1 MFERVLTAT
10 DLLEACDVAVITALE
25 IVKREN
31 GKLFVLH
38 VLEPTYFQECGPLE
52 TVRHF
57 KTGEEI
63 AASYEYREA
72 VKNELD
78 QKCSGALKPYGN
90 YEICI
95 SYGRPSLE
103 IRRWSRKYRADLIVL
118 GAHAGK
124 IEEGL
129 IGNRIGNTVEDVIMH
144 ATVPVMVVNRFI
156 PRDKLSFHMIMVC
169 VDFSRS
175 CGHAVEFAKKLAIK
189 YGARLVFFHMIPQ
202 LSAGETGRPGDG
214 KALEQKL
221 REFCGIQEKI
231 PHEFFIAEGTH
242 PSTEIL
248 HIARE
253 KNVDVIVMGSHT
265 SMSEKTWYVGSV
277 VDAVSA
283 QSPCPVIVVTH
294 PELFAKMGTE

>member
-10 DLLEACDVAVITALE
+10 DMLDACDAAVITALE
-25 IVKREN
+25 IAKREN

-52 TVRHF
+52 TVKHF

-78 QKCSGALKPYGN
+78 RKCSGALKPYGN
-90 YEICI
+90 YEIVI

-103 IRRWSRKYRADLIVL
+103 IRRWARKSGADLIVL
-118 GAHAGK
+118 GPHAGK

-129 IGNRIGNTVEDVIMH
+129 IGTPIGNTVEDVIMH
-144 ATVPVMVVNRFI
+144 SIVPVMVVNRLI
-156 PRDKLSFHMIMVC
+156 PIEKLNFKTVMVS

-175 CGHAVEFAKKLAIK
+175 CGHAVEFAMKLSSK
-189 YGARLVFFHMIPQ
+189 YGSRLVIFHMVPQ
-202 LSAGETGRPGDG
+202 LPTEETGTRGDP

-221 REFCGIQEKI
+221 REFCDIQEKI
-231 PHEFFIAEGTH
+231 PHEFVIAEGTH
-242 PSTEIL
+242 PSREIL

-253 KNVDVIVMGSHT
+253 QNIDVIVMGSHT
-265 SMSEKTWYVGSV
+265 SMTEQTWYVGSV

-283 QSPCPVIVVTH
+283 QSLCPVIVVTH
-294 PELFAKMGTE
+294 PEVFANM